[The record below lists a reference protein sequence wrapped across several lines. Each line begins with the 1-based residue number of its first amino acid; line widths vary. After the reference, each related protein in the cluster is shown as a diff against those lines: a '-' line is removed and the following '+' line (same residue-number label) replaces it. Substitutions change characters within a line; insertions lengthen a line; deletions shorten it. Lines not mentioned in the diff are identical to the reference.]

1 MVVQV
6 ITFPNFRHDGSMRYF
21 VEKEGVTG
29 DWEWNELTGIA
40 QPDVRRSGFVQM
52 IGPGLEIHNSC
63 HVPDHGGLNCVVRF
77 WCREVE

>member
-6 ITFPNFRHDGSMRYF
+6 ITFANFRHDGSMRYF

-29 DWEWNELTGIA
+29 EWEWNELTGIA
-40 QPDVRRSGFVQM
+40 QPGVRRAGFTQM
-52 IGPGLEIHNSC
+52 MGPGLEMHNAC
-63 HVPDHGGLNCVVRF
+63 HALGHGGPNCVVRF